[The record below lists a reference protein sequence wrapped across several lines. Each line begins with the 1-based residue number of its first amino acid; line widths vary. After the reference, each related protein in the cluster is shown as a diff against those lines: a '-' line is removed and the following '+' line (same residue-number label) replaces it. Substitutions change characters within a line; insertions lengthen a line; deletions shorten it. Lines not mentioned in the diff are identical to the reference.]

1 LRARPRS
8 DYLPRA
14 SPRLLWSTQKGVE
27 TPVVKL
33 GGSPRVGTAEGHD
46 GRDGLARQPKPRQ
59 ARAGL
64 LPLVLPARI
73 CGGYGHG
80 DSCSACERPVHQ
92 AQLEYRFLTQ
102 RDSDK
107 PLRFH
112 FACLGLWLAALRRRG
127 IEVGRVSIST

>member
-1 LRARPRS
+1 M
-8 DYLPRA
+8 DETV
-14 SPRLLWSTQKGVE
+14 LLANQIRD
-27 TPVVKL
+27 KL
-33 GGSPRVGTAEGHD
+33 A
-46 GRDGLARQPKPRQ
+46 
-59 ARAGL
+59 
-64 LPLVLPARI
+64 PACYPSCCRRGI